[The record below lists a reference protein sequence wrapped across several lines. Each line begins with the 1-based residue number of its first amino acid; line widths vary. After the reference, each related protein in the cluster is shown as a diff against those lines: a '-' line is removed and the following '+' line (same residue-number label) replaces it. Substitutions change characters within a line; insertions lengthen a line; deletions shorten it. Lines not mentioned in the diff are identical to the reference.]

1 MRDSKFKTM
10 RHIETVRNYI
20 NWCINELMIRQEQ
33 HDQTKLQ
40 SPEVEIFEEYTDK
53 LRATTYGSDEYKEN
67 MKEMKVAI
75 DHHQLNNRHHPE
87 YFGKDGIL
95 GMNLIDLLEMMCD
108 WKSATMRHNDGDIM
122 RSIKLNKERFKYS
135 DELES
140 ILINTAKLLNE
151 AKIYHKADE
160 S

>member
-1 MRDSKFKTM
+1 MSESKFKTM
-10 RHIETVRNYI
+10 RHIETVRNYV
-20 NWCINELMIRQEQ
+20 NWCINELLIRQER

-40 SPEVEIFEEYTDK
+40 SPEVEIFEEYTPK
-53 LRATTYGSDEYKEN
+53 LRGLTYGSDEYKAS

-75 DHHQLNNRHHPE
+75 DHHQQNNRHHPE
-87 YFGKDGIL
+87 YFGEDGIL

-122 RSIKLNKERFKYS
+122 RSIKLNKERFKYT
-135 DELES
+135 DELER
-140 ILINTAKLLNE
+140 ILINTATLLNE
-151 AKIYHKADE
+151 ARIYHKADE